1 MTTPRKWPRS
11 PEEIAALAKQVLALN
26 EPDTMRFWA
35 SLKAQ
40 AESKGRE
47 VVLIY
52 RHPEPE
58 EIRRWANSALRNSE
72 IDFLD
77 EDFVRDFADG
87 LPALMVK

>member
-1 MTTPRKWPRS
+1 MTTPKERPRS
-11 PEEIAALAKQVLALN
+11 PEEVSVLVEQVLALN

-35 SLKAQ
+35 SLKTQ

-52 RHPEPE
+52 RHPEPD

-72 IDFLD
+72 IHFLD

>member
-1 MTTPRKWPRS
+1 MKTPKKWPRS
-11 PEEIAALAKQVLALN
+11 PEEVAALAKQVLALN

-40 AESKGRE
+40 AGSKGRE

-52 RHPEPE
+52 RHPEPD
-58 EIRRWANSALRNSE
+58 EIKRWANSALRNSE